1 MEPHE
6 EQIWKSKLLK
16 AANNDM
22 DMDRNVPLAPNL
34 NVNMNMKMNAS
45 RNGDEFGLT
54 SSRFDGVVIGSNG
67 DVNFKPIL
75 EKIFRELTSD
85 YKEERKLASISL
97 FDLLVS
103 LEHELSIE
111 EFQAV
116 SNDINNKILELV
128 HTKKTSTRVGAVL
141 SIDTLISFYAYTERL
156 PNETSRLAGYLRG
169 LIPSNDVEVMRLA
182 AKTLGKLAV
191 PGGTYTSDFVEFE
204 IKSCLE
210 WLTASTEKNSF
221 SSSKPDHAKHAAL
234 LIITALAENCPYL
247 LYQYLNSILDNIW
260 RALRDPHLV
269 IRIDASITLAKCLST
284 LRNRDPQLTSQWVQ
298 RLATSCEYGFQV
310 NTLECIHA
318 SLLVYKEILFLKDP
332 FLNQVFDQM
341 CLNCIAYENHKAKMI
356 REKIYQIVPLLASFN
371 PQLFAGKYLH
381 QIMDKYLE
389 ILTNAPA
396 KKIPHLKDDKPQ
408 ILISIGDIA
417 YEVGPDIA
425 PYVKQILDYIEHD
438 LQTKFKF
445 R

>member
-332 FLNQVFDQM
+332 F
-341 CLNCIAYENHKAKMI
+341 
-356 REKIYQIVPLLASFN
+356 
-371 PQLFAGKYLH
+371 
-381 QIMDKYLE
+381 
-389 ILTNAPA
+389 
-396 KKIPHLKDDKPQ
+396 
-408 ILISIGDIA
+408 
-417 YEVGPDIA
+417 
-425 PYVKQILDYIEHD
+425 
-438 LQTKFKF
+438 
-445 R
+445 

>member
-54 SSRFDGVVIGSNG
+54 SSRFGGVVIGSNG

-128 HTKKTSTRVGAVL
+128 HTKK
-141 SIDTLISFYAYTERL
+141 
-156 PNETSRLAGYLRG
+156 
-169 LIPSNDVEVMRLA
+169 
-182 AKTLGKLAV
+182 
-191 PGGTYTSDFVEFE
+191 
-204 IKSCLE
+204 
-210 WLTASTEKNSF
+210 
-221 SSSKPDHAKHAAL
+221 
-234 LIITALAENCPYL
+234 
-247 LYQYLNSILDNIW
+247 
-260 RALRDPHLV
+260 RAL
-269 IRIDASITLAKCLST
+269 
-284 LRNRDPQLTSQWVQ
+284 
-298 RLATSCEYGFQV
+298 G
-310 NTLECIHA
+310 
-318 SLLVYKEILFLKDP
+318 
-332 FLNQVFDQM
+332 
-341 CLNCIAYENHKAKMI
+341 
-356 REKIYQIVPLLASFN
+356 
-371 PQLFAGKYLH
+371 
-381 QIMDKYLE
+381 
-389 ILTNAPA
+389 
-396 KKIPHLKDDKPQ
+396 
-408 ILISIGDIA
+408 
-417 YEVGPDIA
+417 
-425 PYVKQILDYIEHD
+425 
-438 LQTKFKF
+438 
-445 R
+445 